1 MDPVACGRFEVGH
14 AFHVGAHLQV
24 YRPILKARWECI
36 AKGDKILRS
45 FGSIDVC
52 QGSRLLAGTVAKVEN
67 RSAPKI
73 SRKLIFG
80 RLCRCVAFQRP
91 YGGPW
96 SILDE
101 TIWSLTSPRV
111 KRISGS
117 RNFCYSPQKDFCN
130 KICQEPTHAQAVKS
144 KSRESRLKR
153 DEIWFN
159 RHRALDS

>member
-1 MDPVACGRFEVGH
+1 MDPVAGGRFEVGH

-24 YRPILKARWECI
+24 YRTILKARWECI

-52 QGSRLLAGTVAKVEN
+52 QGSRLLADTVAKVEN

-80 RLCRCVAFQRP
+80 RLCRCVAFQRH

-130 KICQEPTHAQAVKS
+130 SIGTKRTCRGGLTMSAVEG
-144 KSRESRLKR
+144 RTDIPRKR
-153 DEIWFN
+153 SHF
-159 RHRALDS
+159 RF